1 MNLRKKKS
9 VLQSQES
16 QEISSSHNSY
26 LNKKKLREEKKSTK
40 DNYKDICLN
49 KYDEVINPNI

>member
-26 LNKKKLREEKKSTK
+26 LNKKKSREEKKSTK
-40 DNYKDICLN
+40 NKYKDNCLN
-49 KYDEVINPNI
+49 KNDEVFKQNK

>member
-26 LNKKKLREEKKSTK
+26 LNKKKSREEKKSTK
-40 DNYKDICLN
+40 N
-49 KYDEVINPNI
+49 KYKHTCPNKHDEVIK